1 MKKTKKYSEVVFKIG
16 SLTEAEKS
24 ALEQLSRKDI
34 IECPRTRYTIRMV
47 KGDTGWCIFK
57 DDYQLTVL
65 GPKVFWKK
73 TGSQNLTFKNGRLYG
88 SISPF
93 IEVLMNNCEN
103 LQWLRQHDCWV
114 LNLLAERKDMWNL
127 VLSGKVTNP
136 KDLARRFSKK
146 YFKGELYASSVE
158 KYFSNTSARQF
169 PLWHMWYYTTNINLM
184 IEKLYSMPNGV
195 HCNNDDDW
203 IYITTLR
210 DTFKYCEFLN
220 TKVNPQWTIGRLQE
234 EHQKQIEAIGF
245 EEASKYSDK
254 PIAEAFEREGLS
266 LVLNERACFIE
277 GYKMHNCVH
286 SCYWKRI
293 KNGNYLLAR
302 GTAYGQYID
311 LGIQIDRYYGGVTF
325 EQAHTIRNGRVSR
338 EVQEFCKTWI
348 EKHSNELLNT
358 AIDIYNNAMKNP
370 DKELLESPRV
380 EIGLPF

>member
-1 MKKTKKYSEVVFKIG
+1 MEKMKKYTETVFKID
-16 SLTEAEKS
+16 SHTEAEKA

-34 IECPRTRYTIRMV
+34 IEHPHARYTIRMV

-65 GPKVFWKK
+65 GPRIFWKK
-73 TGSQNLTFKNGRLYG
+73 ISSQNLTFKNGRLYG
-88 SISPF
+88 SISSF
-93 IEVLMNNCEN
+93 IVVLMNNCEN
-103 LQWLRQHDCWV
+103 LQWLRQHDSWV

-136 KDLARRFSKK
+136 KDLARKFSKK
-146 YFKGELYASSVE
+146 YFRGELYASSVE
-158 KYFSNTSARQF
+158 KYFSSNSARQF

-184 IEKLYSMPNGV
+184 IDKLYNTPNGV
-195 HCNNDDDW
+195 HCSDDDW
-203 IYITTLR
+203 AYIATLR
-210 DTFKYCEFLN
+210 DTFRYCEFLN

-245 EEASKYSDK
+245 EEAGKYSDK

-302 GTAYGQYID
+302 GIVCGQYID
-311 LGIQIDRYYGGVTF
+311 LGIQVDRYYEGVEL
-325 EQAHTIRNGRVSR
+325 EQVHTIRNGRASR
-338 EVQEFCKTWI
+338 ETQDFCDVWI
-348 EKHSNELLNT
+348 EKYSSELLDT
-358 AIDIYNNAMKNP
+358 AIEAHNKAAKNS
-370 DKELLESPRV
+370 DKELLENPEE
-380 EIGLPF
+380 EIDLPF